1 MSIENNKEFDHE
13 LLRKLTESS
22 KEVVTNLGEI
32 IWTVN
37 PKYDN
42 LPSLL
47 AYIRN
52 YISNFFE
59 HTSVDCTISFPAEIP
74 ADAISPDL
82 KHNLFLVIKESLNNI
97 LKHAE
102 ATTVTVHSHLNN
114 NIFYFEIADN
124 GKGMDDMKGRQFGNG
139 LLNMKNRMDA
149 VKGKFEIQS
158 AKNLGTKITL
168 QATLLSK

>member
-1 MSIENNKEFDHE
+1 
-13 LLRKLTESS
+13 
-22 KEVVTNLGEI
+22 VTNLGEI

-42 LPSLL
+42 LPSLM

-59 HTSVDCTISFPAEIP
+59 HTSVDCTINFPAEVP

-102 ATTVTVHSHLNN
+102 ATAVTVHSHLNN
-114 NIFYFEIADN
+114 DIFYFEIADN
-124 GKGMDDMKGRQFGNG
+124 GKGMDDIKGRQFGNG
-139 LLNMKNRMDA
+139 LLNMKNRMEA
-149 VKGKFEIQS
+149 IKGKFEIQS

-168 QATLLSK
+168 QATLLS